1 VTIKTKEDYIKRL
14 RNMKKNVY
22 IGGEKVGHVDE
33 RLLPGINVVSVTFDM
48 AHNPEFEDVCT
59 AKSHITGEK
68 INRFCHIHQS
78 KEDLLK
84 KQEMTRLLCQRCGGC
99 IQRCMGIDSMNALSV
114 VTKLLDMRYDTNYY
128 ERFINYLKYFQ
139 ENDIVANCAQTDV
152 KGDRIKRPHEQK
164 DPDLYLRVVE
174 KRDDGIVVRGAKA
187 HNTIAP
193 YADEII
199 AIPTRTLTKEEGD
212 WAVAFA
218 IPADTEGVKLVVRP
232 AYPRKRIKLD
242 APVAHFGDAESLTIF
257 DDVFVPWERV
267 LMCGEWEYGRALA
280 LLFALFH
287 RHSYTGCKPA
297 VTDVLG
303 GTAAL
308 IAECNNI
315 EKTTHVRDKLSKYIG
330 LSELV
335 YAAGIASAQYA
346 KESPSGTYV
355 PDPVYANAGRRL
367 AGENI
372 YHEYE
377 LLADLAGGLAC
388 TLPLEADFYNEE
400 TGALLN
406 KYIMRNPKL
415 SSEYVHR
422 AFRLVENIL
431 ASDLTGVFQ
440 VAGVHGGGSPVMET
454 IMMVGTYNI
463 EKIKDIARYLAG
475 IKKELPRTKREDL
488 VRFF

>member
-1 VTIKTKEDYIKRL
+1 MVLKTREDYIERL
-14 RNMKKNVY
+14 KKMKNNVY
-22 IGGEKVGHVDE
+22 LAGEKVSRLDQ

-48 AHNPEFEDVCT
+48 AHNPDFEDICT
-59 AKSHITGEK
+59 ATSHLTGER

-78 KEDLLK
+78 KDDLLK
-84 KQEMTRLLCQRCGGC
+84 KQEMTRLLCHRTGGC
-99 IQRCMGIDSMNALSV
+99 IQRCMGIDAMNALSV
-114 VTKLLDMRYDTNYY
+114 ITKLLDMRHETNY
-128 ERFINYLKYFQ
+128 FDHFMTYLKYFQ

-152 KGDRIKRPHEQK
+152 KGDRIKRPHQQE

-174 KRDDGIVVRGAKA
+174 QRKNGIVVRGAKA

-199 AIPTRTLTKEEGD
+199 VVPTRTLTPEEGD

-232 AYPRKRIKLD
+232 AYQHKRTKLD
-242 APVAHFGDAESLTIF
+242 APYVQFGDAESFTIF

-267 LMCGEWEYGRALA
+267 FMCSEFELGGPLA
-280 LLFALFH
+280 LLFALYH

-297 VTDVLG
+297 VSDVLG
-303 GTAAL
+303 GAAAL

-315 EKTTHVRDKLSKYIG
+315 EKATHVRDKLSHFIG

-346 KESPSGTYV
+346 IQSPSGTYI

-377 LLADLAGGLAC
+377 LLADLAGGLAV
-388 TLPLEADFYNEE
+388 TLPLEADFYHEE
-400 TGALLN
+400 LGDLLN

-415 SSEYVHR
+415 SAEYVHR
-422 AFRLVENIL
+422 AFRFVENIL
-431 ASDLTGVFQ
+431 ASELSGVMQ

-454 IMMVGTYNI
+454 IMMMGTYNI
-463 EKIKDIARYLAG
+463 EKLKDIARYLAG
-475 IKKELPRTKREDL
+475 IKKDLPRIKREDL
-488 VRFF
+488 VKWL